1 MMNYAYGMMNGFYGW
16 GGNILSIIVY
26 LVVLIDLIL
35 LGIFLW
41 KKINK

>member
-1 MMNYAYGMMNGFYGW
+1 MMWGYGNQADAGIFAFVTW
-16 GGNILSIIVY
+16 

-41 KKINK
+41 KKITK